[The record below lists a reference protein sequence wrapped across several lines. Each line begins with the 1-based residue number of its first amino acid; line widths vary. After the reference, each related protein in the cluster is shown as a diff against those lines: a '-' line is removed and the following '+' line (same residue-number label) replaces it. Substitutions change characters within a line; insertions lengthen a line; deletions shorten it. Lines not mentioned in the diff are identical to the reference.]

1 MRESLFENS
10 NVRIKNNCFCGLN
23 LQNNLLII
31 KINFQSLVSLFYFKR
46 NDDRDRFKACVFEY
60 IYRNYSVIAV
70 VVVLKL
76 KNFKLLSQV
85 THSRSPTFIVLSL
98 TFLEPNLSLT
108 SAAYVGMKETQQQHT
123 YIHIFFDPNSRTVS
137 LSFPVNQKAIEMR
150 FNMEKIDKLLKTMR
164 TLINTQRYSCLT
176 QDENFKVI
184 NQHLICLKGQ
194 FVR

>member
-123 YIHIFFDPNSRTVS
+123 YIHTHIF
-137 LSFPVNQKAIEMR
+137 
-150 FNMEKIDKLLKTMR
+150 
-164 TLINTQRYSCLT
+164 
-176 QDENFKVI
+176 
-184 NQHLICLKGQ
+184 
-194 FVR
+194 